1 MKNICFLVG
10 NLNNAGGIERVTSV
24 VANALATKGY
34 NVFILNLIDGKNPFF
49 ELNPNI
55 KIDCIFSK
63 PVSFKTHYLLTIF
76 KIRSFVVKYK
86 INTLIVADSISCIFT
101 VAALIGIKKVKHIC
115 WEHFNYDYNL
125 GLKLRDL
132 GRKLAAKYCDIIV
145 TLTNEDKLLWEKSL
159 TSLEAKIVTI
169 ANPTPFENIVN
180 TPSLKHKTVLA
191 VGRLTYQKGFDLL
204 LEAWAKVYI
213 RNPEW
218 MLIIVGNGED
228 KHNLKTK
235 LNKLN
240 LIDSV
245 KFIETTNKILDY
257 YKNSSIFCLS
267 SRFEGF
273 GMVLLEA
280 MSVGLPIVSFNCKCG
295 PSDLI
300 EHNGN
305 GYLVDNG
312 DISQLAA
319 ALDTMINASPEDYDK
334 FIKKSY
340 ELSLKYYVDSL
351 IKQWIEI
358 I

>member
-63 PVSFKTHYLLTIF
+63 PVSFKTHYLTTIF
-76 KIRSFVVKYK
+76 AIRSFIVKYK

-191 VGRLTYQKGFDLL
+191 VGRLTYQKGFDRL
-204 LEAWAKVYI
+204 LEAWAKI
-213 RNPEW
+213 NINNKHW
-218 MLIIVGNGED
+218 TLKIVGNGED
-228 KHNLKTK
+228 KDKLISQAKNL
-235 LNKLN
+235 NIEN
-240 LIDSV
+240 SV
-245 KFIETTNKILDY
+245 QFISNTHSISQY
-257 YKNSSIFCLS
+257 YSSCSMICMS
-267 SRFEGF
+267 SRFEGLP
-273 GMVLLEA
+273 MVLIEA
-280 MSVGLPIVSFNCKCG
+280 ISFGLPIVSFNCKCG

-312 DISQLAA
+312 DISQLAE

-340 ELSLKYYVDSL
+340 ELSLKYYIDSL

>member
-63 PVSFKTHYLLTIF
+63 PVSFKTHYLTTIF
-76 KIRSFVVKYK
+76 EIRSFIVKYK

-312 DISQLAA
+312 DISQLAE